1 MSLAIKCTLKRL
13 LLEVVR
19 FTLGYLTVMPF
30 LLLCVMG
37 EKKGADFDFFDFF
50 DFINAV
56 KMMFAAPDVWVFY
69 FVLML
74 GMSSPT
80 LIELKTQIDKS
91 KKI

>member
-1 MSLAIKCTLKRL
+1 MSLAFKCTLKRL

-37 EKKGADFDFFDFF
+37 EKKGADFDFF

-91 KKI
+91 KQI

>member
-1 MSLAIKCTLKRL
+1 MHTEAAFAGGGQIYPWLFNCYAISTSMCNGR
-13 LLEVVR
+13 
-19 FTLGYLTVMPF
+19 
-30 LLLCVMG
+30 
-37 EKKGADFDFFDFF
+37 KKGADFDFF

-91 KKI
+91 KQI

>member
-1 MSLAIKCTLKRL
+1 MSLAFKCTLKRL

-30 LLLCVMG
+30 LLLCAMG
-37 EKKGADFDFFDFF
+37 EKKGADFDFF

-91 KKI
+91 KQI